1 MKMKMLVGAVVASF
15 AMGVSAQEIV
25 QHGYARVISVEQI
38 SSPGYRTVPR
48 TTCTMIERQSNSGPV
63 VGAIVGGAVGNSMAK
78 DRTAGTVVGA
88 IAGAVIG
95 DHVTEGQ
102 TSPREHCTTYHDREY
117 FNRVNGFNVTIEYE
131 GELRTVRMNR
141 PPADRVPV
149 KVVKRVYVIE

>member
-1 MKMKMLVGAVVASF
+1 MKMKMLVGAVVASLV
-15 AMGVSAQEIV
+15 MGASAQEIV
-25 QHGYARVISVEQI
+25 QHGYARVISAEPLQ
-38 SSPGYRTVPR
+38 STGYRTVPR
-48 TTCTMIERQSNSGPV
+48 TTCTIVERQSNSGSV
-63 VGAIVGGAVGNSMAK
+63 VGAIVGGAVGNNMAK

-102 TSPREHCTTYHDREY
+102 TVPREKCTTYHDREY
-117 FNRVNGFNVTIEYE
+117 FNQVTGYNVTIEYE
-131 GELRTVRMNR
+131 GELRTVRMHR

>member
-15 AMGVSAQEIV
+15 AMGASAQEIV
-25 QHGYARVISVEQI
+25 QHGYARVISVDPI
-38 SSPGYRTVPR
+38 SSPGFRTVPR
-48 TTCTMIERQSNSGPV
+48 TTCTLIERQSNSGPV

-102 TSPREHCTTYHDREY
+102 TSPREHCTTYHDKEY
-117 FNRVNGFNVTIEYE
+117 FNRVNAYNVTIEYE
-131 GELRTVRMNR
+131 GELRTVRMLR
-141 PPADRVPV
+141 APADRVPV
-149 KVVKRVYVIE
+149 KVVKRVYVLE

>member
-1 MKMKMLVGAVVASF
+1 MKMKMVVGAVVACF
-15 AMGVSAQEIV
+15 AIGASAQEIV

-48 TTCTMIERQSNSGPV
+48 TTCTLIERQSNSGPV

-102 TSPREHCTTYHDREY
+102 PREHCTTYHDREY

-131 GELRTVRMNR
+131 GELRTVRMSR

-149 KVVKRVYVIE
+149 KVVKRVFVIE